1 MAPILGIIASQ
12 QPGHVVTGSY
22 ESITTATITS
32 GSSNTITFSSIPQNF
47 KHLQVRGIARS
58 SSGVW
63 SYLTFNGDT
72 TQANYYAH
80 ELAGNGSAAY
90 ANAYPGGASPKGI
103 QLFVTYGYTN
113 VFSGVII
120 DILDY
125 TSTSKAKT
133 VRCINGWDS
142 NGNGEIRLESGL
154 WSATPAAVTSFTL
167 QCGSANAYQQYSSFA
182 LYGIKG

>member
-1 MAPILGIIASQ
+1 MSPILGIIASQ
-12 QPGHVVTGSY
+12 NYVRIAPSSY
-22 ESITTATITS
+22 ESIATSTITS
-32 GSSNTITFSSIPQNF
+32 GSSNTITFSSIPQTY

-63 SYLTFNGDT
+63 SYLTFNSDT

-90 ANAYPGGASPKGI
+90 ANAYPGGASPRGI
-103 QLFVTYGYTN
+103 QLFVTYGYTD
-113 VFSGVII
+113 VFSGITI

-125 TSTSKAKT
+125 TSTNKTKT
-133 VRCINGWDS
+133 VRCLNGWDS

-154 WSATPAAVTSFTL
+154 WSATPAAITSLTL
-167 QCGSANAYQQYSSFA
+167 QCGSSNAYQVNSSFA